1 MIYYIQEYKVYSTTN
16 IRERTKADSQ
26 LVLTGVSLLALCV
39 TTSVDTMLLRYMN
52 ISL

>member
-26 LVLTGVSLLALCV
+26 LVLTGVSLALCV
-39 TTSVDTMLLRYMN
+39 PTSVDTMLLRYMN